1 MEDYISTNEINLQEI
16 CISTSPKKRREIDM
30 TIFDDD
36 DFLCSSDDEDLKVD
50 IEKTDIFEKKIENEE
65 NEENEQPPKQIL
77 KRSSDSERKTYLDI
91 EVDDLFSVPPN
102 SDLNLVLENETKT
115 IKFKKFEK
123 NIIYGDKNFL
133 IDVKYV
139 ITIQYKIPKQLN
151 AFYLDK
157 IVSSM

>member
-65 NEENEQPPKQIL
+65 NEEN
-77 KRSSDSERKTYLDI
+77 
-91 EVDDLFSVPPN
+91 
-102 SDLNLVLENETKT
+102 
-115 IKFKKFEK
+115 
-123 NIIYGDKNFL
+123 
-133 IDVKYV
+133 
-139 ITIQYKIPKQLN
+139 
-151 AFYLDK
+151 
-157 IVSSM
+157 